1 MLVVDY
7 NGFTFLPNPYQK
19 NTYIFNSYDGVFIC
33 EAPAYGERFKYKEVL
48 RKADQR
54 EVNFYIK
61 KNTT

>member
-1 MLVVDY
+1 MLVTDY
-7 NGFTFLPNPYQK
+7 SGFNFVPNPYQK

-33 EAPAYGERFKYKEVL
+33 EAPAYGERFKYKEVI
-48 RKADQR
+48 RVASDR